1 MLSIVDT
8 GPAAPCPEP
17 FNMAAHVLA
26 PAAQHPERI
35 ALRILR
41 PDGVERW
48 SYGQLETA
56 VRGTGAGLRASGLT
70 PGDRVLLR
78 LGNEVDF
85 PIAYLSAI
93 AAGLVP
99 VPTAAA
105 LTAGEA
111 AKLAGIIE
119 PAAIIAGPGI
129 ALPDPAPCPVI
140 DADALR
146 GMRTAAPCEWEM
158 GPADRLAYI
167 IFTSGSSGTPRA
179 VMHAHRA
186 VWARRMMWRD
196 WYGFADGDR
205 ILHAGAFNWTY
216 TLGTGLMDPWA
227 AGLSA
232 LIPGEGVTPA
242 QLPLLMRRFDATIFA
257 AAPGVYRQLL
267 KSPEGLDLPRLRHGL
282 SAGEKLP
289 DTTRAAW
296 EAATGRPVLEALGMS
311 ECSTFISES
320 PDHPAPPG
328 RSGYPQAGRRV
339 AVLDAQGAPVPR
351 GTEGTMAV
359 AAEDPGLFLGY
370 LGAPEATAAKF
381 VQGWFLTGDAVAMD
395 ADGAVRYLGRT
406 DDMMNAG
413 GFRVS
418 PLEVEGTLNS
428 HPAIAE
434 SAACEIAVKRDA
446 TIIAAFY
453 VAAEDPGEAALAQFA
468 AEHLA
473 RYKQPRRFIRVDA
486 LPRGANNK
494 LLRRA
499 LRDEWEARHDPS

>member
-1 MLSIVDT
+1 MASIRDT
-8 GPAAPCPEP
+8 GPPAPCPEP
-17 FNMAAHVLA
+17 FNMAAQVLA
-26 PAAQHPERI
+26 PAARHPERI

-48 SYGQLETA
+48 SYGQLEAA
-56 VRGTGAGLRASGLT
+56 VRGTGAGLRASGLA
-70 PGDRVLLR
+70 PGDRILLR
-78 LGNEVDF
+78 LGNTVDF
-85 PIAYLSAI
+85 PIAYLGAI

-99 VPTAAA
+99 VPTAAG

-111 AKLAGIIE
+111 GKLAAIIE

-129 ALPDPAPCPVI
+129 ALPDPAPCPVL
-140 DADALR
+140 DTGALR
-146 GMRTAAPCEWEM
+146 TMRDAAPCDWET

-167 IFTSGSSGTPRA
+167 IFTSGSSGAPRA

-196 WYGFADGDR
+196 WYGLEDGDR

-242 QLPLLMRRFDATIFA
+242 QLPLLMRRFDVTIFA
-257 AAPGVYRQLL
+257 AAPGVYRQML
-267 KSPEGLDLPRLRHGL
+267 KSSEELDLPRLRHGL

-289 DTTRAAW
+289 ETTRAAW
-296 EAATGRPVLEALGMS
+296 EAATGRPVFEALGMS
-311 ECSTFISES
+311 ECSTFISQS
-320 PDHPAPPG
+320 PARPGPPG
-328 RSGYPQAGRRV
+328 SLGYPQSGRRI
-339 AVLDAQGAPVPR
+339 AVLDPDGRPVPHGR
-351 GTEGTMAV
+351 EGILAV
-359 AAEDPGLFLGY
+359 SADDPGLFLGY

-381 VQGWFLTGDAVAMD
+381 ARGWFLTGDAVTMA
-395 ADGAVRYLGRT
+395 ADGAVRYLGRD

-418 PLEVEGTLNS
+418 PLEVEGALNA
-428 HPAIAE
+428 HPNIAE
-434 SAACEIAVKRDA
+434 SAVCEIAVKRDA

-453 VAAEDPGEAALAQFA
+453 VAAVDPGEAALAAHA
-468 AEHLA
+468 AAHLA
-473 RYKQPRRFIRVDA
+473 CYKQPRRFIRVPA

-494 LLRRA
+494 LLRRT
-499 LRDEWEARHDPS
+499 LRAQWEAQHDPA